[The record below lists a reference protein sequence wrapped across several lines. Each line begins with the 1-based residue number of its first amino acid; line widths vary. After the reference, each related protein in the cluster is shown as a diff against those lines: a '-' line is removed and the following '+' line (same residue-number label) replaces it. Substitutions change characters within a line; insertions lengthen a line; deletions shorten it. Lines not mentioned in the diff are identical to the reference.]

1 MKEKRKDKRFKE
13 ENKIIIELCDKD
25 SSDNEKTVIALTKDI
40 SIGGTRILA
49 DKHYPVGTDVKLILT
64 LSRSKQT
71 INIRANVKWVKDLY
85 DGTLFEMGIEFKHD
99 MHDTILCFMKHLY
112 GNEKSSAKPPL

>member
-13 ENKIIIELCDKD
+13 ENKIIIELCEKG
-25 SSDNEKTVIALTKDI
+25 SSGDEKAVIALTKDI

-85 DGTLFEMGIEFKHD
+85 DGSLFEMGVEFEHD
-99 MHDTILCFMKHLY
+99 MYDTILCFMKHLY
-112 GNEKSSAKPPL
+112 GNEKSSPKPPL